1 MLTLQVPLAANDT
14 TEGDAMPHAPVA
26 GAVILKAVELLS
38 R

>member
-1 MLTLQVPLAANDT
+1 LTLQVPLAASVT
-14 TEGDAMPHAPVA
+14 VEVDAMPHAPVA